1 MAEQTNP
8 YIGDDVKQ
16 AQIDYNPDK
25 NKQFEAK
32 HRVSNKKLSV
42 AEEIKI
48 SNQDIRDLLIEYLQ
62 EVGEKDN
69 PNLSFDNEKAKSFIS
84 FIKFACV
91 EIVRSFSVIRQS
103 LQCMYELIDR
113 KPDETQLSKSGK
125 KLWSKLGFTFK
136 TLNEACSVM
145 FTVGRTYFGFLLKFW
160 EALATFRDEQ
170 TKLKRPSMDVSAA
183 ALTKHLYDF
192 MRFKTQYDAA
202 ITKVNAAAQQSVT
215 LFDDVIGSEKI
226 KNVFAHRNKVE
237 KTMNDLIVQI
247 RDECSN
253 RADEINA
260 LETDKAINLGKCAMN
275 EEEIK
280 FHQGVYKTM
289 EEWQAKREEA
299 IKNTEKNIEAATKV
313 MRTFEQHKMN
323 YYQQKVS
330 IDNSATDIRKSAA
343 IQAQHSAQHHQDK
356 LRQIDQQLDITNAY
370 GNKLAENALINA
382 DNRQRQIDNSHNVMI
397 NISHNQSRRAQQ
409 LRGKSDNIHNKA
421 DTLHSKADIALGEA
435 RRRRT
440 KARQSIESAKYE
452 TNYDK
457 HVEYHEKYKTEH
469 YGRTRCSVSS
479 GFLGLS
485 PRVSYSS
492 KIRTRTV
499 LDGYHRDVS
508 THSGKADNL
517 RNIGRDLNRAAD
529 DITNSVLKMKSS

>member
-370 GNKLAENALINA
+370 GNKLAENALIN
-382 DNRQRQIDNSHNVMI
+382 
-397 NISHNQSRRAQQ
+397 ISDNQSRRAQQ

-421 DTLHSKADIALGEA
+421 DTLHSKADIALG
-435 RRRRT
+435 
-440 KARQSIESAKYE
+440 QSIESAKYGRNYKQH
-452 TNYDK
+452 THYDK